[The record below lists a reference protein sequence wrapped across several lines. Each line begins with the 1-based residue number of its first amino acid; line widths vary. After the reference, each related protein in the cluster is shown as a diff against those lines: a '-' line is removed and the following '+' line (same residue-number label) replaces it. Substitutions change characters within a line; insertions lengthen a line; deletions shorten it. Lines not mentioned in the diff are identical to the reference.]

1 MTTPAELVA
10 ASGLPRLEGEVL
22 VAHALGAQRSWLTG
36 HRHDPLASEQVG
48 ACESLLA
55 RRRAGEPVAYLV
67 GGREFFGLDLRVTP
81 AVLIPR
87 PETELLVELALAELA
102 RVPHQRT
109 PRVLDLATGSGAVAI
124 AIAVHAPRAQVF
136 ASDLS
141 PQALA
146 IAVDNAA
153 RHRARVDLRQG
164 DWFAPFAG
172 ERFALVVANPPYVA
186 AADPHLAQ
194 GDLVHEPRLALVAGA
209 DGLEAIRAIV
219 AQAGAYL
226 EESGLLLLEHGHEQG
241 EACRALLHSAGLAEV
256 STWCDAAGH
265 ERVSGGRRGNVGG
278 RAARR

>member
-1 MTTPAELVA
+1 MTTSAEVVA
-10 ASGLPRLEGEVL
+10 ASRLPRLEAEVL
-22 VAHALGAQRSWLTG
+22 VAHALGQPRSWLTAHG
-36 HRHDPLASEQVG
+36 RDPLAPGQVG

-102 RVPHQRT
+102 RVARERT

-124 AIAVHAPRAQVF
+124 AIAVHAPRAHVF

-153 RHRARVDLRQG
+153 RHRARVDFRQG

-172 ERFALVVANPPYVA
+172 ESFALVVANPPYVA
-186 AADPHLAQ
+186 AGDPHLAE
-194 GDLVHEPRLALVAGA
+194 GDLVHEPRLALVAGD
-209 DGLEAIRAIV
+209 DGLEAIRVIV
-219 AQAGAYL
+219 AQADAHLEDGA
-226 EESGLLLLEHGHEQG
+226 LLLLEHGQAQAKAVRG
-241 EACRALLHSAGLAEV
+241 LLSNAGFAEV
-256 STWCDAAGH
+256 ATWCDLAGH
-265 ERVSGGRRGNVGG
+265 ERVSAGRWRSPGRRAPC
-278 RAARR
+278 R